1 MYLFIL
7 YIYPYRNSS
16 KGSMKNLP
24 YLLPASFTSLNPQSI
39 ADVQMFLQAFSSFS
53 ETNLRDIQIS
63 MLFMCDSK
71 QPYLETPTKI
81 PGSTKATKKGQSL
94 TAKQVLKPN
103 TTHQHTTKYMM
114 FMHFHIYLTHAQL
127 MKSKKTLPK
136 LPFGNI

>member
-7 YIYPYRNSS
+7 YFYPYRNSS

-71 QPYLETPTKI
+71 QPYLETPTKNSWFHQSNQKRSEFNCQT
-81 PGSTKATKKGQSL
+81 GFKTKHNTSTYNKIHDVHAFSYLFDTCSAHEVKKKNTS
-94 TAKQVLKPN
+94 QV
-103 TTHQHTTKYMM
+103 
-114 FMHFHIYLTHAQL
+114 
-127 MKSKKTLPK
+127 TLW
-136 LPFGNI
+136 